1 MKHTGLIL
9 VLTLPLIGVSGG
21 GAHQGASAV
30 TQLVTQAG
38 GAMDAGGNFLL
49 AKSVCPPKQPCI
61 QDGRGGS
68 TGINI
73 ISPCGGSILKVS
85 ELKLSWS
92 AVPGAKSYSVRVER
106 SKQPLWEKIVE
117 NRTEIP
123 FPAGELTLEP
133 DKDYELIVESDN
145 RKSGSVR
152 FRMLAEDKAQQ
163 VRAEASE
170 IAANTKLS
178 ADDKAIKL
186 AEVYRENELF
196 TEAIE
201 TLAGAVKNGSRSV
214 PVHLMLGELY
224 LKVKLP
230 GLAEAPYQQ
239 ALTLATSDTEAQAKA
254 QVGLGRA
261 SVALQNWERAI
272 SSLQAAYAIYERLK
286 KPDAPQVAQLLGEV
300 YERSGNRDEAIV
312 WYQKAKAGYEAL
324 GDKLRQENVEEML
337 RNLSR

>member
-30 TQLVTQAG
+30 TQLVAQAG
-38 GAMDAGGNFLL
+38 GGMDAGGNFLL
-49 AKSVCPPKQPCI
+49 AKLVCPKKGPCYD
-61 QDGRGGS
+61 DGRGGF

-73 ISPCGGSILKVS
+73 TSPCGGAILKVS

-92 AVPGAKSYSVRVER
+92 AVPEAKSYSVRVER
-106 SKQPLWEKIVE
+106 SKQQLWDQIVE

-152 FRMLAEDKAQQ
+152 FRMLAEAKALQ
-163 VRAEASE
+163 VRANSGE
-170 IAANTKLS
+170 IAANAKLS
-178 ADDKAIKL
+178 ADERAIKL
-186 AEVYRENELF
+186 AEVYRDNELF

-214 PVHLMLGELY
+214 PVYLMLGDLY
-224 LKVKLP
+224 LNVKLP
-230 GLAEAPYQQ
+230 ILAEAPYQQ

-261 SVALQNWERAI
+261 SVALNKADRAI
-272 SSLQAAYAIYERLK
+272 SLLQAGYAIYERLK
-286 KPDAPQVAQLLGEV
+286 KPDAPHAAQFLGDV
-300 YERSGNRDEAIV
+300 YERLGNRDEAIV
-312 WYQKAKAGYEAL
+312 WYQKAKAGYEGFAE
-324 GDKLRQENVEEML
+324 KERQENVEEML
-337 RNLSR
+337 RKLSR